1 MRNNL
6 LLKLFCDSLC
16 YTYYNVMVVSK
27 DTIVFKLFVL
37 WFKTNFH
44 LKGNRFPYT
53 AQINAPFRTRNTT
66 GFFFQR

>member
-37 WFKTNFH
+37 WCKTNFH
-44 LKGNRFPYT
+44 LKGKLYT
-53 AQINAPFRTRNTT
+53 AQIDEPFRTRNTT
-66 GFFFQR
+66 GFFSDIN